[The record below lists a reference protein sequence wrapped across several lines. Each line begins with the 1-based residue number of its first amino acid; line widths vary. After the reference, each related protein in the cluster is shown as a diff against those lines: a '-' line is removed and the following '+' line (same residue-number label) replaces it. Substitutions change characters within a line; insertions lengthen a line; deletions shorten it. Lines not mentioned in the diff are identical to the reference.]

1 MNIRLFGVNLLFL
14 KKVIFLFIEKIFY
27 KWLIFIVFFFLL
39 VGFLDLYLMILN
51 WFKFLLFMFFLKND
65 IIKCVKGM
73 LVGDLYVF
81 L

>member
-1 MNIRLFGVNLLFL
+1 MVN
-14 KKVIFLFIEKIFY
+14 FY
-27 KWLIFIVFFFLL
+27 CVFFLL